1 METMIQSE
9 NLVICPK
16 CNSSKKKECFFRNQK
31 RKTGCSVYC
40 KSCAKEYN
48 KNHYIKHRKRWI
60 DRSTKWRQEN
70 KEKVRAYQKIK
81 RSSTQAKRAEVL
93 RMRARCTL
101 RTKNSNI
108 FSPTLGCTG
117 NEFKAYISSQF
128 KNGMNFDNYGKIWNI
143 DHIKPIKTFDLTDPE
158 QYKAAAHYTN
168 CRPVF
173 VEDHNNFCHPGFSE
187 EENPW
192 LQKYA
197 R

>member
-1 METMIQSE
+1 MENE
-9 NLVICPK
+9 NNNETLVVCFKCKTPK
-16 CNSSKKKECFFRNQK
+16 EKECFFRSQK
-31 RKTGCSVYC
+31 RKTGCSLYC
-40 KSCAKEYN
+40 KPCAKEYN
-48 KNHYIKHRKRWI
+48 KNQYIKHRKRWI
-60 DRSTKWRQEN
+60 DRSKKWRKDN
-70 KEKVRAYQKIK
+70 KEKVRAYQRTKNFCIQ
-81 RSSTQAKRAEVL
+81 TKRADAL
-93 RMRARCTL
+93 RMRTRKLL

-108 FSPTLGCTG
+108 FNPTLGCTG

-128 KNGMNFDNYGKIWNI
+128 KDGMNFDNYGKIWNI

-187 EENPW
+187 KENPW